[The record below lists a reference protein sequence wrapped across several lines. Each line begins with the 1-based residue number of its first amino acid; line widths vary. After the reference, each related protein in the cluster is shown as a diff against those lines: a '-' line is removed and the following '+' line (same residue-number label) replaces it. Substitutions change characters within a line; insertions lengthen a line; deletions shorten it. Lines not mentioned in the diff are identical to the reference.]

1 MNLIVDYYM
10 LDKVLDKIMEIIGIA
25 KLGDSKILIDTD
37 HELQDN
43 ITFRNVICVIKDDD
57 KFYSQIFCC
66 MVIAFD
72 EKDMFKNNIN
82 LSKKFE
88 SY

>member
-43 ITFRNVICVIKDDD
+43 ITFGNVIYVIKDDD
-57 KFYSQIFCC
+57 KFYP
-66 MVIAFD
+66 
-72 EKDMFKNNIN
+72 
-82 LSKKFE
+82 
-88 SY
+88 

>member
-43 ITFRNVICVIKDDD
+43 ITFGNVICVIKDDD
-57 KFYSQIFCC
+57 KFYPQIFCC

-82 LSKKFE
+82 L
-88 SY
+88 

>member
-10 LDKVLDKIMEIIGIA
+10 LHKVLDKIMEIIGIA

-43 ITFRNVICVIKDDD
+43 ITFRNVICIIKDDD
-57 KFYSQIFCC
+57 KFYPQIFCC

>member
-37 HELQDN
+37 H
-43 ITFRNVICVIKDDD
+43 
-57 KFYSQIFCC
+57 
-66 MVIAFD
+66 
-72 EKDMFKNNIN
+72 
-82 LSKKFE
+82 
-88 SY
+88 

>member
-43 ITFRNVICVIKDDD
+43 ITFGNVIYVIKDDD
-57 KFYSQIFCC
+57 KFYPQIFCC

-82 LSKKFE
+82 L
-88 SY
+88 

>member
-10 LDKVLDKIMEIIGIA
+10 LDKVLDKIKEIIGIA

-43 ITFRNVICVIKDDD
+43 ITFRNVILMICIIKDDD
-57 KFYSQIFCC
+57 KFYPQIFCC

-82 LSKKFE
+82 L
-88 SY
+88 

>member
-43 ITFRNVICVIKDDD
+43 ITFGNVICVIKDDD
-57 KFYSQIFCC
+57 KFYPQIFCC

>member
-10 LDKVLDKIMEIIGIA
+10 LDKVLDKIKEIIGIA

-43 ITFRNVICVIKDDD
+43 ITFRNVILMIRIIKDDD
-57 KFYSQIFCC
+57 KFYPQIFCC

-72 EKDMFKNNIN
+72 EKDTFKNNIN
-82 LSKKFE
+82 L
-88 SY
+88 